1 LHQLQQPSEIH
12 LADFSAYYSQYSSA
26 ESREVYLRALL
37 IKLAQEKEQKEQKKI
52 LEEIDREFMR
62 TSFKDQ
68 NRNVAK
74 VRESN
79 TENAPESELKIPSK
93 SEILKEVYTSEE
105 KFHDF

>member
-68 NRNVAK
+68 NRNVVNQANK
-74 VRESN
+74 GIGN
-79 TENAPESELKIPSK
+79 IWK
-93 SEILKEVYTSEE
+93 
-105 KFHDF
+105 